1 MRIPSDT
8 TKSRDVGST
17 SPVPPPSRSR
27 SKQVRHVQAS
37 SRGGTDRSRRS
48 AVEEMDIDNGGGGS
62 GSGSGCTTSSSEA
75 NPAIA
80 QVEEAATNL
89 TSVLNRYIG
98 HDGDDDDDDNGDE
111 QWADNPLGVFEE
123 IQRARDMLSAACRKY
138 DEDNKSVAHSSSGDG
153 GADVPSRVDEDE
165 FRTLYVDTITTAFAS
180 ELDDIRTGKVRTVAK
195 SSKSGKKRKK
205 NAGGDKSSKGKE
217 DAEEENIFVEPDH
230 ATEQVAANIDVNILV
245 DLIQAGMSS
254 FTQEERAMLI
264 EESNK
269 KKHEREN
276 EDSDNNNEDDI
287 GLTPHEQRRRRLWSI
302 SYLSV
307 EPK

>member
-1 MRIPSDT
+1 MKIPSDT

-17 SPVPPPSRSR
+17 SPVPPASRSK

-37 SRGGTDRSRRS
+37 SRGGTDRSIRS
-48 AVEEMDIDNGGGGS
+48 AVEEMDIDDGGS
-62 GSGSGCTTSSSEA
+62 GSGSGSTTSSSEA

-123 IQRARDMLSAACRKY
+123 IQRARDKVSAACRKY
-138 DEDNKSVAHSSSGDG
+138 DEDNKSVAHSSRGDG
-153 GADVPSRVDEDE
+153 GADVPTRVDEDE
-165 FRTLYVDTITTAFAS
+165 FRTLYLDTITTAFAS

-230 ATEQVAANIDVNILV
+230 ATEQVAANIDVNVLI

-287 GLTPHEQRRRRLWSI
+287 GLTPHEQRRRMLGFGR
-302 SYLSV
+302 
-307 EPK
+307 